1 MAGFGRLFN
10 NLTDQVFKDRF
21 QPRIAN
27 VWDRTASRTAHLFD
41 NANLDDESHEAVKSQ
56 IETKADEAT
65 LDVQAV
71 SATAMETTTAEAS
84 TEEETAA
91 EETVAVE
98 TDDNAEAKI
107 SDGSCG
113 GEGGGCA
120 CNEFGCGCGCGG
132 GEVSA

>member
-27 VWDRTASRTAHLFD
+27 VWNRAASRTAHLFD
-41 NANLDDESHEAVKSQ
+41 KANLNDKSHGVVKAQ

-65 LDVQAV
+65 VDVQAV
-71 SATAMETTTAEAS
+71 SAAAMEATTAEAS
-84 TEEETAA
+84 AEEETAA
-91 EETVAVE
+91 EETAAVE

-132 GEVSA
+132 GDVSA